1 MKSEFEQCFDM
12 MMQSP
17 RAKEIM
23 KEGLKELKEKKFLEE
38 AAGGSEYSKYV
49 LERLRRKKWDE

>member
-1 MKSEFEQCFDM
+1 M